1 MRTNTGI
8 IKNTILTLL
17 IILMA
22 TFYSFSQK
30 SNDNI
35 PPKSIKDKLWYGIN
49 VGNLGLGG
57 NRFYVNLSLMGG
69 IKLTDEFRVGAIVH
83 GYYTYL
89 WSRGNRVPNRN
100 IFEYGFGGLANY
112 TFYRNI
118 FLQVEVDKMYLYSNY
133 NLSNLDRKSYLFTYI
148 GGGYKYAS
156 NSDWSFIIS
165 LMYNVNPSSNSEIFP
180 LNYRGA
186 FVYNF

>member
-1 MRTNTGI
+1 MRANKVI
-8 IKNTILTLL
+8 IKKNIITLL
-17 IILMA
+17 FVLMT
-22 TFYSFSQK
+22 TFYGIAQK
-30 SNDNI
+30 SNDNT
-35 PPKSIKDKLWYGIN
+35 PQKSIKDKLWYGIN
-49 VGNLGLGG
+49 IGNIGLGG

-69 IKLTDEFRVGAIVH
+69 IKLTDDFRVGAIVH

-89 WSRGNRVPNRN
+89 WSRGNKVPNHN

-118 FLQVEVDKMYLYSNY
+118 FFQVEVDKMYLVNNY
-133 NLSNLDRKSYLFTYI
+133 FSRGLEINPYLFTYI
-148 GGGYKYAS
+148 GGGYKYTS
-156 NSDWSFIIS
+156 NSDWALIIS
-165 LMYNVNPSSNSEIFP
+165 LMYNVNPSSNSQFFP